1 VSSISINYEQ
11 DQELLPQQQLRISPQ
26 LIAANAILQLS
37 SLELQ
42 QTIARELSE
51 NPALEQIDVE
61 YCQQCGNELQHG
73 ICTTCLER
81 QRVDAAGLD
90 EGRNFVPDDFE
101 LRQGTTPDD
110 EAFDPLTKVASEE
123 TLAERLLLDLA
134 MLIEEDDFPIA
145 EFLIGSLDD
154 QGYLSCSVDE
164 IAYEMEVD
172 VERVKQ
178 VLKQLQSLEPVGI
191 GARNLRECLLLQID
205 YLERLGVRQ
214 QRAREIVQLFL
225 MELGEHKF
233 GRIAHELKISVEEVE
248 EVWEFVKSKLNPHPA
263 QGFTPT
269 NVRDR
274 DTRQM
279 YVLPDVIITRGED
292 GLEVEVVE
300 SKRFSLRIN
309 PIYHQLHGRRT
320 SGDLSNLTAEE
331 RQHVQRYVDRA
342 KLFIENLQQR
352 RQTLHRVTTAL
363 VGLQHEFL
371 QNGIRHLRPLSRSFV
386 AQELGL
392 HESTISRATAGKYVM
407 IPSGEVIPFAHFF
420 TPSLSI
426 KDVIKELIE
435 HEKAPLTD
443 GQICDRLR
451 ERGITIA
458 RRTVAKYRAKLDIL
472 PSALR

>member
-1 VSSISINYEQ
+1 MTSISINYEQ

-37 SLELQ
+37 SIELQ
-42 QTIARELSE
+42 QTIARELAE

-73 ICTTCLER
+73 VCTTCLER
-81 QRVDAAGLD
+81 QRADAAGLD
-90 EGRNFVPDDFE
+90 DRGSFIPDDFE

-134 MLIEEDDFPIA
+134 MLIDEDDFPIA

-164 IAYEMEVD
+164 VAYEMEVD

-205 YLERLGVRQ
+205 YLERIGVTEP
-214 QRAREIVQLFL
+214 RAREIVQHFL
-225 MELGEHKF
+225 IELGEHKF
-233 GRIAHELKISVEEVE
+233 GRIAHELKIAVEEVE
-248 EVWEFVKSKLNPHPA
+248 AVWEFVKTKLNPHPA

-279 YVLPDVIITRGED
+279 YVLPDVIITRGELD
-292 GLEVEVVE
+292 LEVEVVE

-309 PIYHQLHGRRT
+309 PVYHQLHGRRN
-320 SGDLSNLTAEE
+320 GDLSSLTAEE

-363 VGLQHEFL
+363 VGLQRDFL
-371 QNGIRHLRPLSRSFV
+371 ENGIRHLRPLSRSFV

-407 IPSGEVIPFAHFF
+407 IPTGEVIPFAHFF

-435 HEKAPLTD
+435 HENAPLTD

-451 ERGITIA
+451 ERGINIA